1 MNRSKFS
8 LNAFILI
15 VIIFSAVLFFCTMT
29 VSEMADLRVINER
42 YPIDGTDLAVR
53 YSSSRENGIYSGLEN
68 TDTLVLAGDYGHDW
82 GLVRVGDMLYTNE
95 YRASSLGLIYCDC
108 LRIDL
113 GSFEKQLLGRNAVL
127 RGRREDGQLVMVG
140 RAFMPSVY
148 PATNPLCRLYAMTDD
163 TLDPSEEGAALCVYD
178 PQEGVISSFEWITD
192 AEANGFNE
200 KYLGAG
206 EEAAE

>member
-82 GLVRVGDMLYTNE
+82 GLVRVGNVLYTNE

-108 LRIDL
+108 VRIDL
-113 GSFEKQLLGRNAVL
+113 GSFEKRLLGRNAVL
-127 RGRREDGQLVMVG
+127 RGRRADGQLVMVG
-140 RAFMPSVY
+140 RAFLP
-148 PATNPLCRLYAMTDD
+148 
-163 TLDPSEEGAALCVYD
+163 
-178 PQEGVISSFEWITD
+178 
-192 AEANGFNE
+192 
-200 KYLGAG
+200 
-206 EEAAE
+206 